1 MANTFTTP
9 NHLVTLLTRSL
20 NETRAEVR
28 QLMNSSDDAVYDPNT
43 IPLHHIICD
52 QGRDGL
58 CLDFKTYYYVGLDTE
73 TSDKDKKIARILEVV
88 FASLVDKVLFSG
100 KL

>member
-1 MANTFTTP
+1 MMP
-9 NHLVTLLTRSL
+9 
-20 NETRAEVR
+20 
-28 QLMNSSDDAVYDPNT
+28 DAVYDPNT

-73 TSDKDKKIARILEVV
+73 TSDKDKKIARILEVA

-100 KL
+100 KLWWMSYVYLYSYANILLL